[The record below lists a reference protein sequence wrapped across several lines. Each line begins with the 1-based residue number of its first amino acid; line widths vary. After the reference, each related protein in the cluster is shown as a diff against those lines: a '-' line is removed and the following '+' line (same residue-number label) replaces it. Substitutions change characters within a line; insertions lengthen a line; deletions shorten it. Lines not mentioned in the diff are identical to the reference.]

1 MGYWGSISE
10 INQSSTKVL
19 QKLFYSSLNGVAPVI
34 LKVTAIPH
42 MAHDRQTERAYTGTW
57 RYYFFSCNEKKI
69 TYLYLYRMQI
79 GGHFVFFKRPVI
91 SIWFFSAWNS
101 AIIKIFLRSSSSSSR
116 SFNILAN
123 EKFNTLRLQLIKIYP
138 HSPFAKNG

>member
-42 MAHDRQTERAYTGTW
+42 MAHDRQTERAYTGT
-57 RYYFFSCNEKKI
+57 
-69 TYLYLYRMQI
+69 
-79 GGHFVFFKRPVI
+79 
-91 SIWFFSAWNS
+91 
-101 AIIKIFLRSSSSSSR
+101 
-116 SFNILAN
+116 
-123 EKFNTLRLQLIKIYP
+123 
-138 HSPFAKNG
+138 